1 MDSQP
6 QKLEQ
11 LKKPNNFLQDFIEGE
26 NYLQNSP
33 MTTDKFIKFCKNL
46 GIQTS
51 KKELEYFE
59 KEKLLFPIVRIERP
73 VGEEERIKFKKDDGK
88 EYWRPAKNG
97 LQKGET
103 EIERYKI
110 KFYSSYGFSEHNRDL
125 LLNWVEEGNLF
136 DPAIKIFQN
145 WNTFLDEEL
154 EHDKQ
159 KIVSFYSGFQIY
171 WLEILNK
178 SFSITLN
185 LAGDEIKVSSP
196 IVLIDN
202 RQGHGSFCLA
212 KIDDFL
218 AKLKEVAK
226 EGTFKEFFDL
236 EKKKEKLKEDYKK
249 FDKFLKF
256 LLSVQYAYFPYAKSG
271 RGRIQITG
279 DDKKWHKAKRNFKLE
294 LVLNK
299 IDLKIEDIVE
309 WCKILSDKAQ
319 NILGIEGGDWVQ
331 LWKNISWRKKDE
343 LKESIRL
350 GVEYLQWAVM
360 LKRIIE
366 ERHQKEILDI
376 DEMSNIDTSDILQFD
391 TEKMNQCA
399 EFLRAIRNKRYSDN
413 KKNYYHDRC
422 KRLFYL
428 ANDFGLDYQ
437 PRVMVFVEGRTEE
450 IVFPKIFELRVGNKP
465 EDLGIEFVNIEGIGK
480 FFGQKISIKNSN
492 NKYHKGFINN
502 FNHLV
507 SYNLNKWQLIP
518 LFIGDDENNISF
530 LLNNG
535 VSILFNQNQYPIPK
549 DWQYIWGIVNEN
561 KPFQGKDFEM
571 ANFTDEEIATVLSEK
586 LQKKLTAQQIREKRN
601 AGEGI
606 KQLDNDVEKHK
617 IEIAKKLY
625 KNLLDKYDKERDNSV
640 FERPIFKV
648 IDKITNLAVLNHP
661 PVDREI
667 ELENRKYIE
676 NKLKKNLLPSS
687 ATPSNSPQAN

>member
-1 MDSQP
+1 MNLPMKRS
-6 QKLEQ
+6 EQ
-11 LKKPNNFLQDFIEGE
+11 LKKPNDFLQDFIEGE
-26 NYLQNSP
+26 NYLQNPP
-33 MTTDKFIKFCKNL
+33 MTTDKFIEFCKNL
-46 GIQTS
+46 GLQTS

-88 EYWRPAKNG
+88 EYLRPAKNG

-171 WLEILNK
+171 WLEELNK

-185 LAGDEIKVSSP
+185 LAGDEINASSP

-202 RQGHGSFCLA
+202 RQGQGSFSLA
-212 KIDDFL
+212 KIDDFV
-218 AKLKEVAK
+218 ARLKEVAK
-226 EGTFKEFFDL
+226 KEPFKEFFDM
-236 EKKKEKLKEDYKK
+236 EKKKEKLKEDYKE

-256 LLSVQYAYFPYAKSG
+256 LLSVQSAYFPYAKSG
-271 RGRIQITG
+271 GGTIQITG
-279 DDKKWHKAKRNFKLE
+279 DDKKWHETKRNFKLE
-294 LVLNK
+294 IVLNK
-299 IDLKIEDIVE
+299 IDIKIEDVAG

-319 NILGIEGGDWVQ
+319 NILGIKGGDWVQ
-331 LWKNISWRKKDE
+331 LWKNIAWRKKDE
-343 LKESIRL
+343 LEKRVRL

-366 ERHQKEILDI
+366 EHLQKEILDI
-376 DEMSNIDTSDILQFD
+376 DEMSNIDTDDILQFD
-391 TEKMNQCA
+391 TEKMNQYA
-399 EFLRAIRNKRYSDN
+399 EFLRANRNKRYSDN
-413 KKNYYHDRC
+413 EKNCYHDRY

-437 PRVMVFVEGRTEE
+437 TRVMVFVEGQTEE
-450 IVFPKIFELRVGNKP
+450 TIFPEIFERYTGNKP
-465 EDLGIEFVNIEGIGK
+465 ENLGIEFFNIQGINQ
-480 FFGQKISIKNSN
+480 FFGQKIAIKDSN
-492 NKYHKGFINN
+492 NKYQKGFINN
-502 FNHLV
+502 FNRLV
-507 SYNLNKWQLIP
+507 SYNLNKWQIIP
-518 LFIGDDENNISF
+518 FFIGDDENNITS
-530 LLNNG
+530 LLNKG
-535 VSILFNQNQYPIPK
+535 VSISFNQNQYPFPK
-549 DWQYIWGIVNEN
+549 DWQFIWGITNSN
-561 KPFQGKDFEM
+561 QPFKGKDFEM
-571 ANFTDEEIATVLSEK
+571 ACFTDDEIATVLSEK
-586 LQKKLTAQQIREKRN
+586 LQKQITAKQVEEERD
-601 AGEGI
+601 AGQGI
-606 KQLDNDVEKHK
+606 KQINTDVEKYK
-617 IEIAKKLY
+617 SEIAKKMY
-625 KNLLDKYDKERDNSV
+625 QNLFDKYEKERDKSV
-640 FERPIFKV
+640 FERPVFKV
-648 IDKITNLAVLNHP
+648 IDTITNLAVLNHP

-667 ELENRKYIE
+667 EIE
-676 NKLKKNLLPSS
+676 NKEYIEKELKKNLLPSS

>member
-1 MDSQP
+1 MKKS
-6 QKLEQ
+6 EQ
-11 LKKPNNFLQDFIEGE
+11 LKKSNDFLQDFIEGE
-26 NYLQNSP
+26 NYLQNPP
-33 MTTDKFIKFCKNL
+33 MTTDKFIEFCKNL

-185 LAGDEIKVSSP
+185 LAGDEINASSP

-202 RQGHGSFCLA
+202 RQGQGSFSLA
-212 KIDDFL
+212 KIDDFV
-218 AKLKEVAK
+218 ARLKEVA
-226 EGTFKEFFDL
+226 
-236 EKKKEKLKEDYKK
+236 KKEKLKEDYIK
-249 FDKFLKF
+249 FNKFLIF
-256 LLSVQYAYFPYAKSG
+256 LLFVQSAYFPYAKSG
-271 RGRIQITG
+271 GGRIQITG
-279 DDKKWHKAKRNFKLE
+279 DDKKWHKARRNFKLE

-299 IDLKIEDIVE
+299 IDLKIEDVTE

-319 NILGIEGGDWVQ
+319 NLLGIKGDDWIQ

-343 LKESIRL
+343 LEGRVRL

-366 ERHQKEILDI
+366 EHLQKEILDI
-376 DEMSNIDTSDILQFD
+376 DEMSNIDTGDILQFD
-391 TEKMNQCA
+391 TEKMNQYA
-399 EFLRAIRNKRYSDN
+399 EFLRVNRNKRYSDN
-413 KKNYYHDRC
+413 EKNYYHNRY

-437 PRVMVFVEGRTEE
+437 PRVMAFVEGKTEE
-450 IVFPKIFELRVGNKP
+450 IVFPEIFELYVGNKP
-465 EDLGIEFVNIEGIGK
+465 ENLGIEFVNIEGISK
-480 FFGQKISIKNSN
+480 FFEQKISIKSSN

-518 LFIGDDENNISF
+518 LFIGDDENNITF

-535 VSILFNQNQYPIPK
+535 VSILFNQNQYPVPK
-549 DWQYIWGIVNEN
+549 DWQYIWGITNEN

-586 LQKKLTAQQIREKRN
+586 LQKQITVQQVEGKRN

-606 KQLDNDVEKHK
+606 KQIDTDVEKHK
-617 IEIAKKLY
+617 IEIAKRLY
-625 KNLLDKYDKERDNSV
+625 QNLFDKYEKERDKSV
-640 FERPIFKV
+640 FERPIFKA

-667 ELENRKYIE
+667 EIENKKYIE
-676 NKLKKNLLPSS
+676 KELKKNLPPSS

>member
-1 MDSQP
+1 MDLAMKKS
-6 QKLEQ
+6 EQ
-11 LKKPNNFLQDFIEGE
+11 LKKSNDFLQDFIEGE
-26 NYLQNSP
+26 NYLQNPP
-33 MTTDKFIKFCKNL
+33 MTTDKFIEFCKNL

-185 LAGDEIKVSSP
+185 LAGDEINASSP

-202 RQGHGSFCLA
+202 RQGQGSFSLA
-212 KIDDFL
+212 KIDDFV
-218 AKLKEVAK
+218 ARLKEVA
-226 EGTFKEFFDL
+226 
-236 EKKKEKLKEDYKK
+236 KKEKLKEDYIK
-249 FDKFLKF
+249 FNKFLMF
-256 LLSVQYAYFPYAKSG
+256 LLFVQSAYFPYAKSG
-271 RGRIQITG
+271 GGRIQITG
-279 DDKKWHKAKRNFKLE
+279 DDKKWHKARRNFKLE

-299 IDLKIEDIVE
+299 IDLKIEDVTE

-319 NILGIEGGDWVQ
+319 NLLGIKGDDWIQ

-343 LKESIRL
+343 LEGRVRL

-366 ERHQKEILDI
+366 EHLQKEILDI
-376 DEMSNIDTSDILQFD
+376 DEMSNIDTGDILQFD
-391 TEKMNQCA
+391 TEKMNQYA
-399 EFLRAIRNKRYSDN
+399 EFLRVNRNKRYSDN
-413 KKNYYHDRC
+413 EKNYYHNRY

-437 PRVMVFVEGRTEE
+437 PRVMAFVEGKTEE
-450 IVFPKIFELRVGNKP
+450 IVFPEIFELYVGNKP
-465 EDLGIEFVNIEGIGK
+465 ENLGIEFVNIEGISK
-480 FFGQKISIKNSN
+480 FFEQKISIKSSN

-518 LFIGDDENNISF
+518 LFIGDDENNITF

-535 VSILFNQNQYPIPK
+535 VSILFNQNQYPVPK
-549 DWQYIWGIVNEN
+549 DWQYIWGITNEN

-586 LQKKLTAQQIREKRN
+586 LQKQITVQQVEGKRN

-606 KQLDNDVEKHK
+606 KQIDTDVEKHK
-617 IEIAKKLY
+617 IEIAKRLY
-625 KNLLDKYDKERDNSV
+625 QNLFDKYEKERDKSV
-640 FERPIFKV
+640 FERPIFKA

-667 ELENRKYIE
+667 EIE
-676 NKLKKNLLPSS
+676 NKEYIEKELKKNLPPSS

>member
-1 MDSQP
+1 MDLAMKKS
-6 QKLEQ
+6 EQ
-11 LKKPNNFLQDFIEGE
+11 LKKSNDFLQDFIEGE
-26 NYLQNSP
+26 NYLQNPP
-33 MTTDKFIKFCKNL
+33 MTTDKFIEFCKNL

-185 LAGDEIKVSSP
+185 LAGDEINASSP

-202 RQGHGSFCLA
+202 RQGQGSFSLA
-212 KIDDFL
+212 KIDDFV
-218 AKLKEVAK
+218 ARLKEVA
-226 EGTFKEFFDL
+226 
-236 EKKKEKLKEDYKK
+236 KKEKLKEDYIK
-249 FDKFLKF
+249 FNKFLMF
-256 LLSVQYAYFPYAKSG
+256 LLFVQSAYFPYAKSG
-271 RGRIQITG
+271 GGRIQITG
-279 DDKKWHKAKRNFKLE
+279 DDKKWHKARRNFKLE

-299 IDLKIEDIVE
+299 IDLKIEDVTE

-319 NILGIEGGDWVQ
+319 NLLGIKGDDWIQ

-343 LKESIRL
+343 LEGRVRL

-366 ERHQKEILDI
+366 EHLQKEILDI
-376 DEMSNIDTSDILQFD
+376 DEMSNIDTGDILQFD
-391 TEKMNQCA
+391 TEKMNQYA
-399 EFLRAIRNKRYSDN
+399 EFLRVNRNKRYSDN
-413 KKNYYHDRC
+413 EKNYYHNRY

-437 PRVMVFVEGRTEE
+437 PRVMAFVEGKTEE

-465 EDLGIEFVNIEGIGK
+465 EDLGIEFVNIEGISK
-480 FFGQKISIKNSN
+480 FFGQKISIKVSN

-518 LFIGDDENNISF
+518 LFIGDDENNITF

-535 VSILFNQNQYPIPK
+535 VSILFNQNQYPVPK
-549 DWQYIWGIVNEN
+549 DWQYIWGITNEN

-586 LQKKLTAQQIREKRN
+586 LQKQITVQQVEGKRN

-606 KQLDNDVEKHK
+606 KQIDTDVEKHK
-617 IEIAKKLY
+617 IEIAKRLY
-625 KNLLDKYDKERDNSV
+625 QNLFDKYEKERDKSV
-640 FERPIFKV
+640 FERPIFKA

-667 ELENRKYIE
+667 EIE
-676 NKLKKNLLPSS
+676 NKEYIEKELKKNLPPSS

>member
-1 MDSQP
+1 MDLAMKKS
-6 QKLEQ
+6 EQ
-11 LKKPNNFLQDFIEGE
+11 LKKSNDFLQDFIEGE
-26 NYLQNSP
+26 NYLQNPP
-33 MTTDKFIKFCKNL
+33 MTTDKFIEFCKNL

-185 LAGDEIKVSSP
+185 LAGDEINASSP

-202 RQGHGSFCLA
+202 RQGQGSFSLA
-212 KIDDFL
+212 KIDDFV
-218 AKLKEVAK
+218 ARLKEVA
-226 EGTFKEFFDL
+226 
-236 EKKKEKLKEDYKK
+236 KKEKLKEDYIK
-249 FDKFLKF
+249 FNKFLMF
-256 LLSVQYAYFPYAKSG
+256 LLFVQSAYFPYAKSG
-271 RGRIQITG
+271 GGRIQITG
-279 DDKKWHKAKRNFKLE
+279 DDKKWHKARRNFKLE

-299 IDLKIEDIVE
+299 IDLKIEDVTE

-319 NILGIEGGDWVQ
+319 NLLGIKGDDWIQ

-343 LKESIRL
+343 LEGRVRL

-366 ERHQKEILDI
+366 EHLQKEILDI
-376 DEMSNIDTSDILQFD
+376 DEMSNIDTGDILQFD
-391 TEKMNQCA
+391 TEKMNQYA
-399 EFLRAIRNKRYSDN
+399 EFLRVNRNKRYSDN
-413 KKNYYHDRC
+413 EKNYYHNRY

-437 PRVMVFVEGRTEE
+437 PRVMAFVEGKTEE
-450 IVFPKIFELRVGNKP
+450 IVFPKIFEFRVGNKP
-465 EDLGIEFVNIEGIGK
+465 EDLGIEFVNIEGISK
-480 FFGQKISIKNSN
+480 FFEQKISIKSSN

-518 LFIGDDENNISF
+518 LFIGDDENNITF

-535 VSILFNQNQYPIPK
+535 VSILFNQNQYPVPK
-549 DWQYIWGIVNEN
+549 DWQYIWGITNEN

-586 LQKKLTAQQIREKRN
+586 LQKQITVQQVEGKRN

-606 KQLDNDVEKHK
+606 KQIDTDVEKHK
-617 IEIAKKLY
+617 IEIAKRLY
-625 KNLLDKYDKERDNSV
+625 QNLFDKYEKERDKSV
-640 FERPIFKV
+640 FERPIFKA

-667 ELENRKYIE
+667 EIE
-676 NKLKKNLLPSS
+676 NKEYIEKELKKNLPPSS